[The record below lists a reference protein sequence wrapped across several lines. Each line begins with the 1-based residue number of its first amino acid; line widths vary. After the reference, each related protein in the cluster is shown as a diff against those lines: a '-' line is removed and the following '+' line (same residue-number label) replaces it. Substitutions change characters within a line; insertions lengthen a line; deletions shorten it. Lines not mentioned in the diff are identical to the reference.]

1 LKLIQNKWWF
11 LDGLPLV
18 VIKKLKKMR
27 KTLLLTLILS
37 GLLFACQDNKKEVK
51 ETKTVKVEKVNNT
64 EKIERILEEFK
75 TLYSELLE
83 FKDKSNFKKYG
94 FSQGG
99 SYHVW
104 LSKVKN
110 LKENP
115 DSKLLIQKGI
125 VAGYLEQL
133 GLAYVGSKGKE
144 TEVTKSFNQ
153 LFLNVISSNPVKKVT
168 TTSGNSN
175 YDKLKSESEQFDKV
189 KKFEILFDKSKICKF
204 TIENSKNSSAKAI
217 FKNLSEYSTTE
228 LAKLP
233 LSKRQIL
240 RITVPTE
247 ISKEQLEN
255 TLKYIVSLKTKED
268 NDLDE
273 IIIFAFDNKNDVDSF
288 YTFGKLLWAPNG
300 KLGNTTPNIAKNN
313 IRDNYKFAIDIKG
326 KVGNIKKKDIPS
338 KRELEIY
345 NEIMSEKYWGW
356 QEEDY
361 LPIVMKKFNIKTE
374 KELRDIHLK
383 VMAYKLF

>member
-1 LKLIQNKWWF
+1 
-11 LDGLPLV
+11 
-18 VIKKLKKMR
+18 MR

-37 GLLFACQDNKKEVK
+37 GLLLACQDNKKEVK

-64 EKIERILEEFK
+64 EKIERIFEEFK

-94 FSQGG
+94 FGQGG
-99 SYHVW
+99 PYHVW
-104 LSKVKN
+104 LTKVKN

-115 DSKLLIQKGI
+115 DSKLLIQKDV

-144 TEVTKSFNQ
+144 TEVTKSFNK
-153 LFLNVISSNPVKKVT
+153 LFSNVISSNPVEKVE

-175 YDKLKSESEQFDKV
+175 YDKLKSESEQF
-189 KKFEILFDKSKICKF
+189 EF
-204 TIENSKNSSAKAI
+204 TIENSENSSSKAMV
-217 FKNLSEYSTTE
+217 KGLSEYSTAE
-228 LAKLP
+228 LIKLP
-233 LSKRQIL
+233 SLKRQIL

-255 TLKYIVSLKTKED
+255 TLKYVLSLRTKED

-273 IIIFAFDNKNDVDSF
+273 IIIFAYDNKNDIDSF
-288 YTFGKLLWAPNG
+288 YTFGKLIWAPNG
-300 KLGNTTPNIAKNN
+300 ELGNITPEIAKNN
-313 IRDNYKFAIDIKG
+313 IRDNYKFDIDIKG
-326 KVGNIKKKDIPS
+326 KVGNIKKTDIPS

-345 NEIMSEKYWGW
+345 NEIMSEKYWGM
-356 QEEDY
+356 QEEDF